1 MSDAQIIVIGA
12 GIAGL
17 GAARTLHDA
26 GLQVKLVEARRRIGG
41 RMWTDRSL
49 GIPLDLGGSWI
60 HGPEGNPI
68 TPLAE
73 RFEAEM
79 AFTDLWNRLG
89 GKMAVLDADGTT
101 IDPALLNESRQQVEA
116 IFTRARQ
123 QGAIEPEITDVSLE
137 ALIRQSLAGHIGP
150 GSLRQRLFDF
160 SAFTRPQILE
170 AADMSTVSW
179 ALAGDYQ
186 ELAGGD
192 QLLLRGY
199 NLITDGLAQ
208 GLEIETE
215 TIVQE
220 IEYDSKWVRVR
231 TNRGQVAAER
241 AVITL
246 PVGVLQ
252 AGSITFAPELPLEKR
267 QAIDR
272 IGMGVFEKL
281 ALKFPRRFWPID
293 RQLFFYL
300 GDRPGHFPAWINL
313 AHYHQTPVLVTH
325 HAGSP
330 ARMINQLPDETLI
343 AEAMTVLRVMFG
355 AAAPE
360 PEAYVRTSWQK
371 DPFSQGSYTFQKVG
385 QLKDDRQTLAA
396 PVGNRLF
403 FAGEATQPTFFG
415 TVHGAYS
422 SGLRAAEEILS
433 R

>member
-1 MSDAQIIVIGA
+1 
-12 GIAGL
+12 
-17 GAARTLHDA
+17 
-26 GLQVKLVEARRRIGG
+26 
-41 RMWTDRSL
+41 MWTDHSL

-68 TPLAE
+68 TPLAK
-73 RFEAEM
+73 RFEAQM

-89 GKMAVLDADGTT
+89 AKLAVFNADGTA
-101 IDPALLNESRQQVEA
+101 IDPGLLNDSRQQVEA
-116 IFTRARQ
+116 IFSHARQ
-123 QGAIEPEITDVSLE
+123 QGLPQAGATDISLE
-137 ALIRQSLAGHIGP
+137 ALIRQSLAGHIDP

-160 SAFTRPQILE
+160 SAFTRPQLLE
-170 AADMSTVSW
+170 ATDMSTVSW

-199 NLITDGLAQ
+199 NRITDGLAQ
-208 GLEIETE
+208 GLEIEAG

-220 IEYDSKWVRVR
+220 IEYDSKRVRVV
-231 TNRGQVAAER
+231 TNRGPVAAEQ
-241 AVITL
+241 AVITVPL
-246 PVGVLQ
+246 GVLQ
-252 AGSITFAPELPLEKR
+252 AGSIIFTPELPQEKR
-267 QAIDR
+267 RAIAR
-272 IGMGVFEKL
+272 MGMGVFEKL
-281 ALKFPRRFWPID
+281 ALKFPHRFWPAD
-293 RQLFFYL
+293 KQLFFYL

-313 AHYHQTPVLVTH
+313 AHYHATPVLVTH

-343 AEAMTVLRVMFG
+343 AEAMIVLRVMFG

-360 PEAYVRTSWQK
+360 PEAYIRTGWQK
-371 DPFSQGSYTFQKVG
+371 DPFSQGSYSFQKVG

-422 SGLRAAEEILS
+422 SGLRAAEEVLS